1 VTTLYVSDLDGTL
14 LLPDGTLGARTVA
27 VVNALVE
34 AGGLFTYATAR
45 GYESSC
51 RVTGALRL
59 GLPVITYGGAVIVDP
74 RTGRPR
80 YGARVPAAAVAAMLA
95 ATETTE
101 TTGAADGASPVQ
113 PVVFANHGGRDRVCW
128 LPARSTPAVESYL
141 ARRAPDPRFLPLDD
155 WREIDWAE
163 VFFYAVLGELAPLQR
178 LRDTLADA
186 LDGCHVTLTEEIYAP
201 GQYWLEVGSL
211 AGTKA
216 AALRTVAGAAGA
228 DRLVCFGDNLNDLPM
243 FALADES
250 LAVAN
255 ALEEVRSRAS
265 AVIGGNAEEGVATW
279 LSAHALP

>member
-1 VTTLYVSDLDGTL
+1 VATLYVSDLDGTL
-14 LLPDGTLGARTVA
+14 LLPNGTLGERTVA

-45 GYESSC
+45 GYESSA

-59 GLPVITYGGAVIVDP
+59 DLPVITYGGAVIVDP
-74 RTGRPR
+74 HTGRPR
-80 YGARVPAAAVAAMLA
+80 YGARVPVAAVEAMLA
-95 ATETTE
+95 ATK
-101 TTGAADGASPVQ
+101 GASPVQ
-113 PVVFANHGGRDRVCW
+113 PVVFANHDGRDRVCW
-128 LPARSTPAVESYL
+128 LPEFSTPSVESYL
-141 ARRAPDPRFLPLDD
+141 SRRAPDPRFLPLTD

-163 VFFYAVLGELAPLQR
+163 VFFYAVLGELAPLQQ
-178 LRDTLADA
+178 LRDTLGAA
-186 LDGCHVTLTEEIYAP
+186 LEGCHVTLTEEIYAP
-201 GQYWLEVGSL
+201 GQYWLEVGSVD
-211 AGTKA
+211 GTKA

-255 ALEEVRSRAS
+255 ALDEVRRQAS

>member
-1 VTTLYVSDLDGTL
+1 MATLYVSDLDGTL
-14 LLPDGTLGARTVA
+14 LLPNGTLGERTVE

-45 GYESSC
+45 GYESSS

-59 GLPVITYGGAVIVDP
+59 DLPVITYGGAVIVDP
-74 RTGRPR
+74 YTGQPR
-80 YGARVPAAAVAAMLA
+80 YGARVPVAAVAAMLA
-95 ATETTE
+95 AT
-101 TTGAADGASPVQ
+101 DGASPVQ

-128 LPARSTPAVESYL
+128 LPARSTPSVESYL
-141 ARRAPDPRFLPLDD
+141 SRRAPDPRFLPLDD

-163 VFFYAVLGELAPLQR
+163 VFFYAVLGELAPLRR
-178 LRDTLADA
+178 LRDTLAGA
-186 LDGCHVTLTEEIYAP
+186 LDGCHVTLTEEIYAA

-228 DRLVCFGDNLNDLPM
+228 DRVVCFGDNLNDLPM
-243 FALADES
+243 FEVADES

-255 ALEEVRSRAS
+255 ALDEVRGRAS
-265 AVIGGNAEEGVATW
+265 AVIGANAEEGVATW
-279 LSAHALP
+279 LSAHALA

>member
-1 VTTLYVSDLDGTL
+1 MATLYVSDLDGTL

-45 GYESSC
+45 GYESSS

-59 GLPVITYGGAVIVDP
+59 DLPVITYGGAVIVDP

-95 ATETTE
+95 ATE
-101 TTGAADGASPVQ
+101 AAENTQGASPVQ

-201 GQYWLEVGSL
+201 GQYWLEVG
-211 AGTKA
+211 AVEGTKA

>member
-1 VTTLYVSDLDGTL
+1 MATLYVSDLDGTL
-14 LLPDGTLGARTVA
+14 LLPNGTLGERTVA

-34 AGGLFTYATAR
+34 AGGMFTYATAR
-45 GYESSC
+45 GYESSS

-59 GLPVITYGGAVIVDP
+59 DLPVITYGGAVIVDP
-74 RTGRPR
+74 HTGQPR
-80 YGARVPAAAVAAMLA
+80 YGARVPVAAVAAMLA
-95 ATETTE
+95 AT
-101 TTGAADGASPVQ
+101 GVDSPVQ

-178 LRDTLADA
+178 LRDTLAGA

-211 AGTKA
+211 DGTKA
-216 AALRTVAGAAGA
+216 AALRTVLGAAGA

-255 ALEEVRSRAS
+255 ALVEVRRRAS
-265 AVIGGNAEEGVATW
+265 AVIGDNAGEGVATW
-279 LSAHALP
+279 LSAHALR